1 MKIQCPG
8 CKRIVAETTD
18 RFNPDVRPNGS
29 MLEIAEPYKSR
40 GWGQMMAWTIGT
52 CCAELFCPCCNY
64 PLAPSGRFTLLG
76 EPEIVEQ
83 VPISDSVDIEIIKP
97 ASASPDSCPK
107 CGREETEFKNR
118 SGFVNHCRKCGTG
131 KINEE

>member
-1 MKIQCPG
+1 MRIQCPG
-8 CKRIVAETTD
+8 CKRIVAETTGK
-18 RFNPDVRPNGS
+18 FSPDVRPNGS

-40 GWGQMMAWTIGT
+40 GWGKMMAWTIGT

-76 EPEIVEQ
+76 EPEIIEQ

-97 ASASPDSCPK
+97 ASASLDSCPK
-107 CGREETEFKNR
+107 CGRHESEFKNR

-131 KINEE
+131 KTDEE